1 MAKAKSH
8 PGQIAFAFDAPIMA
22 AGDCALAGLELQICG
37 AVGTILN
44 SDPRSRHVIAAEMS
58 VLLGDDEVSKA
69 MLDAYSSPARAEHK
83 VIMSRFL
90 ALVAVTGRH
99 DVLDRLLRPIGAAV
113 LVGDEVHTA
122 RIGQIDAQIQ
132 RLNDERKRLKTT
144 APLIRGGNIT

>member
-1 MAKAKSH
+1 MPKAKPH
-8 PGQIAFAFDAPIMA
+8 PDQIAFAFDTPRMA
-22 AGDCALAGLELQICG
+22 ESEGELAGLGRQICG

-44 SDPRSRHVIAAEMS
+44 SDPRPREIIAGQMS
-58 VLLGDDEVSKA
+58 LLLGEDVSRA
-69 MLDAYSSPARAEHK
+69 MLDAYSSPARTDHK

-90 ALVAVTGRH
+90 ALVAVCNRH

-113 LVGDEVHTA
+113 LVGEEVHTA

-144 APLIRGGNIT
+144 APLIRGGAIT